1 MQAPKSY
8 KEVQR
13 LAGCLVALNR
23 FISRSGDRNLPFFRK
38 MRQAFQEEFTWDDE
52 CSKAFEELKAYLG
65 SQKIFTRP
73 EGTEEL
79 QLYLVVSEGAV
90 SSVLI
95 REEEKIQKHIY
106 SMDLRRII
114 PSLIGVVTVQPL
126 KRILSNPAQTGRL
139 TKWAIELSEF
149 GITFTP
155 RNGIKAQAL
164 ADFVIECTPGNP
176 TNDPK
181 SMPIL
186 PERLLWALYVDEA
199 SNPKG
204 AAVGILIHGPEESC
218 FEYALRFQF

>member
-1 MQAPKSY
+1 MDEKVSMIVFFHGLQFGPLKERLVMESVANVRQLSQLTVKYRKLEEAKKVAQGAIEVHPK
-8 KEVQR
+8 KECQGSVKR
-13 LAGCLVALNR
+13 KPVWDRFVLALITSA
-23 FISRSGDRNLPFFRK
+23 RK
-38 MRQAFQEEFTWDDE
+38 
-52 CSKAFEELKAYLG
+52 LKAY
-65 SQKIFTRP
+65 FENHP
-73 EGTEEL
+73 
-79 QLYLVVSEGAV
+79 
-90 SSVLI
+90 
-95 REEEKIQKHIY
+95 
-106 SMDLRRII
+106 
-114 PSLIGVVTVQPL
+114 IGVVTVQPL